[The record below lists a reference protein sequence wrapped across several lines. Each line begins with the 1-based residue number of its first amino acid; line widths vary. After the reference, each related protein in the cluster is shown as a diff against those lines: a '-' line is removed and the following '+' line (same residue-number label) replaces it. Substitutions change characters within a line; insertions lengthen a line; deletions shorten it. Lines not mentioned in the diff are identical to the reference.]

1 MTEPSRA
8 SASRDARSQRDAQ
21 RPPVGLEIGYQYSVQ
36 NYRDA
41 RFEGERTAALFS
53 ATGAELGLEPVAT
66 HAFVA
71 AVRWQFAA
79 PVGLI
84 ARGSV
89 GGIVPSSAP
98 GPSVSFAMPTPGFA
112 WSARVGIDV
121 MLRAGP
127 LLLSGN
133 GLVGASGAAMVLGG
147 FSPVPRTTCT
157 RSGCFRGERQ
167 PNAAATLFSAELGAG
182 VAWIVEVPGGPTLL
196 PGVSGAL
203 LFNPSVGA
211 QVSFTLGL
219 WLGRTHRS

>member
-1 MTEPSRA
+1 MTEPSGS
-8 SASRDARSQRDAQ
+8 SASRDSRSQRDAQ
-21 RPPVGLEIGYQYSVQ
+21 RPPVGIEFGYQFSVQ
-36 NYRDA
+36 NFRDA
-41 RFEGERTAALFS
+41 RFEGERAGPMFS

-79 PVGLI
+79 PLGLI

-98 GPSVSFAMPTPGFA
+98 SPSVSFAMPTPGFA
-112 WSARVGIDV
+112 WSARVGLDV

-127 LLLSGN
+127 LLLSAN
-133 GLVGASGAAMVLGG
+133 GLVGASGAAMALGG

-167 PNAAATLFSAELGAG
+167 PNAGATLFSAELGAG
-182 VAWIVEVPGGPTLL
+182 VAWIVEVPGGATLL

-203 LFNPSVGA
+203 LLNPSVGA

-219 WLGRTHRS
+219 WLGGTSKP